1 MDGNRDESE
10 RCIRLAKTLIAQNET
25 QKAIKFLMK
34 AQRLFPSQEANDKS
48 NLNSNSNASYSHTS
62 HGPTSGGGGGGSHR
76 EYTDEQLAAVKQ
88 IKKCKDYYEIL
99 GVTKEAVDSDVKK
112 QYRKLALQFH
122 PDKNKAPGAA
132 EAFKMIGT
140 AFAVLSDAQKR
151 KQYDMYGSEEEQRKR
166 SQTQYYENGYYDYN
180 RGFDGD
186 INADEI
192 FNMFFGGGFP
202 SGNVYVRRTN
212 NRYRETH
219 RHHNNQTQEVASGY
233 NVLLQ
238 MMPVLVLL
246 CLSLMSTFFVSDPT
260 YSLSR
265 TQKYSY
271 ERKTQNLEVP
281 YFVKE
286 NFERENKGSIRRI
299 EQQVEEDYVSNLR
312 ASCFRERNYK
322 ESMIWRARNFRDKDL
337 EDRAKGLKTPSC
349 DHLHK
354 ISQQYVL
361 W

>member
-1 MDGNRDESE
+1 PESTPGE
-10 RCIRLAKTLIAQNET
+10 
-25 QKAIKFLMK
+25 
-34 AQRLFPSQEANDKS
+34 PSGPRSRSRSNSFGRNGDKS
-48 NLNSNSNASYSHTS
+48 NLNSNSNAGYSQ
-62 HGPTSGGGGGGSHR
+62 PTSSSPHR
-76 EYTDEQLAAVKQ
+76 EYTSEQLSAVQ
-88 IKKCKDYYEIL
+88 QVKKCKDYYEIL
-99 GVTKEAVDSDVKK
+99 GVNKEATDSDVKR

-140 AFAVLSDAQKR
+140 AFAVLSDAEKR
-151 KQYDMYGSEEEQRKR
+151 KQYDLYGSEEQQRKR

-202 SGNVYVRRTN
+202 SGNVYVRRP

-219 RHHNNQTQEVASGY
+219 RHHNQNQEVASGY

-265 TQKYSY
+265 TQKYEY
-271 ERKTQNLEVP
+271 ERKTSNLEVP

>member
-1 MDGNRDESE
+1 MN
-10 RCIRLAKTLIAQNET
+10 
-25 QKAIKFLMK
+25 
-34 AQRLFPSQEANDKS
+34 
-48 NLNSNSNASYSHTS
+48 
-62 HGPTSGGGGGGSHR
+62 R
-76 EYTDEQLAAVKQ
+76 EYTDEQLASVKK

-99 GVTKEAVDSDVKK
+99 SVTKDVTDSDIKK

-132 EAFKMIGT
+132 EAFKMIGN
-140 AFAVLSDAQKR
+140 AFAILSDAEKR
-151 KQYDMYGSEEEQRKR
+151 KRYDMYGSDEDQRRR
-166 SQTQYYENGYYDYN
+166 SHNQYYENNGGYYDYT
-180 RGFDGD
+180 RGFGDD

-212 NRYRETH
+212 RPYRETSH
-219 RHHNNQTQEVASGY
+219 RQHNHQNNQEVASGY

-246 CLSLMSTFFVSDPT
+246 CLSLMSTFFVSDPV

-265 TQKYSY
+265 TQKYQY
-271 ERKTQNLEVP
+271 ERKTQNLEIP
-281 YFVKE
+281 YFVRE
-286 NFERENKGSIRRI
+286 NFDKDNSKATIRRI

-322 ESMIWRARNFRDKDL
+322 ESMVWRARNFRDKDL
-337 EDRAKGLKTPSC
+337 EERAKSLKTPSC
-349 DHLHK
+349 DHLHR